1 MEKTVDKVQE
11 VGSSFLDTTRHILE
25 VVGNALKP
33 GIEVALPIVSQAGEQ
48 ALKIASP
55 AVSEASKKAQ
65 EVIQS
70 SGFDTQPVLSAAKV
84 SSFLF
89 ISFFFLFLFFNMV
102 FRFVVIAMSS
112 KYMHTMCFYQS
123 MYCLTLI

>member
-1 MEKTVDKVQE
+1 MEKTIDKVQE
-11 VGSSFLDTTRHILE
+11 VGSSFLDTTQRIFE

-33 GIEVALPIVSQAGEQ
+33 GIEVALPIVRQAGEQ

-65 EVIQS
+65 EVIES

-89 ISFFFLFLFFNMV
+89 ISFFFFFSFSFFNYGV
-102 FRFVVIAMSS
+102 YV
-112 KYMHTMCFYQS
+112 
-123 MYCLTLI
+123 YCNS

>member
-1 MEKTVDKVQE
+1 MEKTIDKVQE
-11 VGSSFLDTTRHILE
+11 VGSSFLDTTQRIFE

-33 GIEVALPIVSQAGEQ
+33 GIEVALPIVRQAGEQ

-89 ISFFFLFLFFNMV
+89 ISFFFFFSFSFFNYGV
-102 FRFVVIAMSS
+102 YV
-112 KYMHTMCFYQS
+112 
-123 MYCLTLI
+123 YCNS